1 MGEFQTL
8 KIVHL
13 IYIKYVFNFFN
24 THYDFTAA
32 EQFSSDINIKGWAFL
47 KYICKVTFAC
57 ICTLR

>member
-13 IYIKYVFNFFN
+13 IYIKYVFNIFN

-32 EQFSSDINIKGWAFL
+32 EQFSSDINIKGWAF
-47 KYICKVTFAC
+47 
-57 ICTLR
+57 